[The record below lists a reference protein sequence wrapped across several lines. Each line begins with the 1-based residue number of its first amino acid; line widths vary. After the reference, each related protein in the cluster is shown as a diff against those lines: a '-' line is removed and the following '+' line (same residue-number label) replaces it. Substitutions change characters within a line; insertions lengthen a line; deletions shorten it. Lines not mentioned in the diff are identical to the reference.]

1 MDFVIDTASP
11 LTLVMGTY
19 ETPLRVG
26 RGPGRGRCIAP
37 SDSEVDRS
45 KADFPF
51 LIRERFLERRFWIV
65 SVRSTTRP
73 ESAKA
78 GSDYFPGEF

>member
-37 SDSEVDRS
+37 ERLRS
-45 KADFPF
+45 
-51 LIRERFLERRFWIV
+51 
-65 SVRSTTRP
+65 
-73 ESAKA
+73 
-78 GSDYFPGEF
+78 